1 MLVSGGAARLLARPS
16 GLLLG
21 TVPTAQYDLGEE
33 ELAAGDVLL
42 FLYTDGLIERRDRDI
57 DAGLKVLAPRADGE
71 QGQTADEAIA
81 GLLARLD
88 PPVAEDDVC
97 LLAVRVG

>member
-21 TVPTAQYDLGEE
+21 TVPTAQYDLAEE
-33 ELAAGDVLL
+33 ELAAGDVL

-57 DAGLKVLAPRADGE
+57 DAGLTALLAAAGGE

-81 GLLARLD
+81 ALLDRLG
-88 PPVAEDDVC
+88 PPAAEDDVC
-97 LLAVRVG
+97 LLAVRVR